1 MEWLS
6 GLWGRLAGAV
16 QDNTT
21 ATTVSVGAATV
32 VAGGAI
38 LYIYANRQRRVA
50 HQQRQLQLE
59 LDAPSARRG
68 EDEAAIAAVP
78 VRNPLAIGPTER
90 TNNQLM
96 QCR

>member
-6 GLWGRLAGAV
+6 SLWSRLAETV
-16 QDNTT
+16 NDSST
-21 ATTVSVGAATV
+21 ATTVGVGAATV
-32 VAGGAI
+32 VAGGTL
-38 LYIYANRQRRVA
+38 LYLYANRQRRVA

-78 VRNPLAIGPTER
+78 VSAESGRS
-90 TNNQLM
+90 Q
-96 QCR
+96 